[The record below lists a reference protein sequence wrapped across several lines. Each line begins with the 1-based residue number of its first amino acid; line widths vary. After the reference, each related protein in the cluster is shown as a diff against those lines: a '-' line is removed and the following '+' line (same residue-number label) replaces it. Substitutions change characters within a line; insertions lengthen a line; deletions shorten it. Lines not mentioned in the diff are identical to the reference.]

1 MLTIV
6 LEQAIHSTTTHNSKR
21 TGKYYVT
28 YRSSTEFHFPT
39 DVRAKIHSKR
49 KYMLNRKI
57 HRISESVITSTKIS
71 AFKILAFNSQKDAF
85 HFYFIFELTLEHVST
100 PKRILINFASIQL
113 KIHIHRIYLRNKR
126 QHG

>member
-6 LEQAIHSTTTHNSKR
+6 LEQTIRSTTTHNSKR

-28 YRSSTEFHFPT
+28 YRSSTEFHFPS

-57 HRISESVITSTKIS
+57 HRVSESIITWTKIS
-71 AFKILAFNSQKDAF
+71 AFKILAFDSQKDEF

-100 PKRILINFASIQL
+100 SKRILINFGTL
-113 KIHIHRIYLRNKR
+113 KPIPLNRNA
-126 QHG
+126 